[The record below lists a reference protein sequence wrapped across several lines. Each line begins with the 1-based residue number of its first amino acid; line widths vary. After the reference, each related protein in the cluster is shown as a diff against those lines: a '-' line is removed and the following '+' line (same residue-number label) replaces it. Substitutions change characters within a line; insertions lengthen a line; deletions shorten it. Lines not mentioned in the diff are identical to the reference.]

1 MKHKKALTFS
11 IFLLPLLLTSCG
23 NPTSSTLSSPTFTQ
37 PGSTVNTTPT
47 SKQTDTGVKAT
58 TSSTHDEPE
67 DDPDIIKPEDSP
79 WSEEVTEAMV
89 KYLGGNILPYI
100 DIGKDIDIKWNEN
113 DSKDN
118 YRSSLVL
125 TGEKFVE
132 ANLTDAE
139 NLYDGYSWSTM
150 VYDTSF
156 YAKSEKQHLQISV
169 TSNKDLF
176 ELRAYYT
183 EPFDPE
189 AVTDWKDEEKT
200 KLKDYFGKYYNI
212 PFVYLGT
219 TNYSVEFNDDTSKVM
234 VVTGGTWNDQVNQV
248 FEDAFAGTTWVVEVD
263 TEDASKENATYTDE
277 LSGTTVVATLAKGTG
292 NKATMTVALN
302 EKFSK
307 ENQTDWPSDVK
318 TEISNI
324 CNGKTLPYVYL
335 GAVHPTI
342 DSTNTNSR
350 KLTLS
355 GGLWDNSIFDDA
367 REAFVTN
374 GGWTE
379 VKETETDK
387 VEADQ
392 ADDATG
398 DDTDTPLGET
408 KVEFSLG
415 GEHDSYKATLTKEA
429 AKTEGEY
436 YPKLVVTKTENY
448 DPSTITV
455 WTQAI
460 KDGFADKFTDGID
473 EILPFMYLGTA
484 SPYIDTTT
492 YIDDS
497 EMVIYGGAYNEKV
510 VTLFDQVFEEDG
522 WYVVSEMNTYSKDS
536 SRGTYVYRTAV
547 KKFNNLDVTYK
558 VGLFTTGKDENK
570 TTSFEI
576 RKFVNRSLTANTDW
590 TAESKEV
597 VSSILGSDVEIPF
610 FDTGKDADEIK
621 FGSGVLTINNTYA
634 HDDAVSHLVD
644 FYDTFKAAGWDVTLT
659 YRGDFFF
666 TDSYISECYI
676 DKVYAT
682 KTFGGEE
689 VFVKAELG
697 RNGKKSGQKTT
708 ITAGF
713 EATYDKENAP
723 TDWSDSLKEAM
734 QTNFGSV
741 LPYIYL
747 GTNRPIYT
755 YNETSKTMQIWG
767 GDWGDTQTNPVITE
781 AKQVL
786 IDNGFTINNVT
797 TNATNLNA
805 TKISSD
811 GKSLTVKLSK
821 SNLRPLIT
829 LTDVE
834 AYYDG
839 TVTDWSTDVKTILK
853 DDLKGETCIPFIYL
867 GTATPYITKNEKVT
881 DELYVQLAGSTWNSE
896 VIDLAKEK
904 LDADTTDGGWHTKI
918 VEGTTQSIQAYK
930 IYSDHSALRLELK
943 KNSATINNVKTPIVL
958 NIYYDKVDST
968 ATVKTWNDLTDATA
982 TKDSNKLSTVMA
994 SVFDNKTIPEF
1005 LLLKDGL
1012 KLPNVSSTTTE
1023 TSNKCVRFNLYNVEF
1038 APSNLYRIADTL
1050 ENAGYEIDL
1059 DAFGHGAYP
1068 SIVAHIK
1075 NTDGSQFYIHISTN
1089 SSSYPSATATKPTQP
1104 GYDVKIIYLP
1114 SYSKY
1119 SSITEWN
1126 DKTKGYMETKF
1137 GFVLPYFNIGVSKTG
1152 YVTLY
1157 SSPSATTATSDRIYF
1172 TGYNYDA
1179 DEFSKITTI
1188 LAADGWSTSMSYE
1201 IPSSKY
1207 YALTKVITATKTIGD
1222 DAFVFTAKPNLYCK
1236 YSSSAIY
1243 SVTYSIQR
1251 FDSKFII

>member
-1 MKHKKALTFS
+1 MKHKKSLTFS

-23 NPTSSTLSSPTFTQ
+23 NPNSSTLSSPTSIQ
-37 PGSTVNTTPT
+37 PGSTIDTTPT

-58 TSSTHDEPE
+58 TSSTPDEPE

-79 WSEEVTEAMV
+79 WSEEVTKAMV

-132 ANLTDAE
+132 ASLTDAE

-176 ELRAYYT
+176 ELKAYYT

-234 VVTGGTWNDQVNQV
+234 VVTGGTWNDQVDQV

-263 TEDASKENATYTDE
+263 TEDASKEIATYTDE

-324 CNGKTLPYVYL
+324 CNGKTLSYVYL

-342 DSTNTNSR
+342 DSNNTNSR

-367 REAFVTN
+367 REPFVIN

-392 ADDATG
+392 ADDATD

-448 DPSTITV
+448 DPSTITA

-473 EILPFMYLGTA
+473 EILPFMYLGA
-484 SPYIDTTT
+484 
-492 YIDDS
+492 
-497 EMVIYGGAYNEKV
+497 
-510 VTLFDQVFEEDG
+510 
-522 WYVVSEMNTYSKDS
+522 
-536 SRGTYVYRTAV
+536 
-547 KKFNNLDVTYK
+547 
-558 VGLFTTGKDENK
+558 
-570 TTSFEI
+570 
-576 RKFVNRSLTANTDW
+576 
-590 TAESKEV
+590 
-597 VSSILGSDVEIPF
+597 
-610 FDTGKDADEIK
+610 
-621 FGSGVLTINNTYA
+621 
-634 HDDAVSHLVD
+634 
-644 FYDTFKAAGWDVTLT
+644 
-659 YRGDFFF
+659 
-666 TDSYISECYI
+666 
-676 DKVYAT
+676 
-682 KTFGGEE
+682 
-689 VFVKAELG
+689 
-697 RNGKKSGQKTT
+697 
-708 ITAGF
+708 
-713 EATYDKENAP
+713 
-723 TDWSDSLKEAM
+723 
-734 QTNFGSV
+734 
-741 LPYIYL
+741 
-747 GTNRPIYT
+747 
-755 YNETSKTMQIWG
+755 
-767 GDWGDTQTNPVITE
+767 
-781 AKQVL
+781 
-786 IDNGFTINNVT
+786 
-797 TNATNLNA
+797 
-805 TKISSD
+805 
-811 GKSLTVKLSK
+811 
-821 SNLRPLIT
+821 
-829 LTDVE
+829 
-834 AYYDG
+834 
-839 TVTDWSTDVKTILK
+839 
-853 DDLKGETCIPFIYL
+853 
-867 GTATPYITKNEKVT
+867 ATPYITKNEKVT

-918 VEGTTQSIQAYK
+918 VKGTTQSIQAYK

-943 KNSATINNVKTPIVL
+943 KNSATINSVKTPIVL

-1012 KLPNVSSTTTE
+1012 KLSNVSSTTTE
-1023 TSNKCVRFNLYNVEF
+1023 TSNKCVCFDLYNAEF

-1075 NTDGSQFYIHISTN
+1075 NTDGSHFYIHISTY
-1089 SSSYPSATATKPTQP
+1089 SSSYPSATATNPTQP

-1179 DEFSKITTI
+1179 DEFSKITTV
-1188 LAADGWSTSMSYE
+1188 LDADGWSTSMSYE
-1201 IPSSKY
+1201 APSSKS

-1222 DAFVFTAKPNLYCK
+1222 DAFLFTAKPNLYCK